1 MSEGA
6 APRRRGPRP
15 AGADAR
21 GAIVAAAR
29 TEFAARGYDGVTL
42 RGIARAAGV
51 DARLVHHYFSGKEE
65 LFVAA
70 MELPVQPQDL
80 VPAVFTGDPDG
91 LGERL
96 VRFFFSTWD
105 APDRRPVIVGLL
117 RAALSGE
124 DAAGMLRQFLA
135 RALFGRIAEALDAD
149 DPELRANLAAAQL
162 GGVALLRYVLE
173 VEPLASA
180 EVEELVPM
188 LAPVIQHH
196 LTAPLP

>member
-1 MSEGA
+1 MSDGA

-15 AGADAR
+15 AGADTR

-29 TEFAARGYDGVTL
+29 AEFAARGYDGVTL

-51 DARLVHHYFSGKEE
+51 DARLVHHYFSGKED

-80 VPAVFTGDPDG
+80 VAAVFAGDPAG

-96 VRFFFSTWD
+96 VRSFFGAWD
-105 APDRRPVIVGLL
+105 APERRPVIVGLL
-117 RAALSGE
+117 RAAISAE
-124 DAAGMLRQFLA
+124 EAAGMLRQFLA

-180 EVEELVPM
+180 DVEDLVTM
-188 LAPVIQHH
+188 LAPAIQHH

>member
-1 MSEGA
+1 MGPVPESWSTLAPGA
-6 APRRRGPRP
+6 LAPIVTSTSSRTVGRPRDR
-15 AGADAR
+15 DA
-21 GAIVAAAR
+21 
-29 TEFAARGYDGVTL
+29 
-42 RGIARAAGV
+42 
-51 DARLVHHYFSGKEE
+51 
-65 LFVAA
+65 
-70 MELPVQPQDL
+70 
-80 VPAVFTGDPDG
+80 

-162 GGVALLRYVLE
+162 GGVALLRYVLQ

-180 EVEELVPM
+180 DVEELVPM